1 MIIQADTVAHLQ
13 WEVPESIQFLVQ
25 DDYASYSAYCL
36 QMESGNVVIQQQQS
50 TSPVTVRPLGNYDSM
65 QYTAS
70 KVNFSLLLTNS
81 FSIHLCLLSIIVSC
95 LLPSLQSHLC
105 YPSFLSLSFI
115 PRPTSFPSPPP
126 SFTCLVLIS
135 TCIHQ
140 GQVFLTC
147 VEYPSITSSTPTE
160 LNNKVT
166 HSLQDNLVSISV
178 CEDHAHAS
186 QYG

>member
-115 PRPTSFPSPPP
+115 LRPTSFPSPPP
-126 SFTCLVLIS
+126 LYLPRPNLYLYPPGPGVPYLCRVSFNHILDSNRTEQQSYTFFTRQL
-135 TCIHQ
+135 
-140 GQVFLTC
+140 G
-147 VEYPSITSSTPTE
+147 EY
-160 LNNKVT
+160 L
-166 HSLQDNLVSISV
+166 SL
-178 CEDHAHAS
+178 
-186 QYG
+186 